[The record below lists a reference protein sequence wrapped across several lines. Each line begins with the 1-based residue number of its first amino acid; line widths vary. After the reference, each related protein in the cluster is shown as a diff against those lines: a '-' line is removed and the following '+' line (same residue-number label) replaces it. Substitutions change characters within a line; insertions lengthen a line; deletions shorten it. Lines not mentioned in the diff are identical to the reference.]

1 MNFRSSTS
9 ASRPFSIASLARAAL
24 PALLLCAGLAQAQVV
39 VTGQWVRAT
48 VAQQKATG
56 AFMQIK
62 SPTAVKLVSVS
73 TPVAEV
79 AEVHEMAMDGSVMRM
94 RPVSALDIPAGQTVE
109 LKPGGYHV
117 MLMKL
122 KAPIADGETVPLTL
136 VFEGADKMRMSVQ
149 VQAAA
154 RSPAAAA
161 AAASEGAKDMHGG
174 HGDHK
179 H

>member
-1 MNFRSSTS
+1 MSSRSSSAFRSFSM
-9 ASRPFSIASLARAAL
+9 ASIARVAL
-24 PALLLCAGLAQAQVV
+24 PALALCAGLAQAQVV

-48 VAQQKATG
+48 VPAQQATG
-56 AFMQIK
+56 AFMTIQ

-73 TPVAEV
+73 TSVAEV

-94 RPVSALDIPAGQTVE
+94 RPVAALDVPAGKPVE
-109 LKPGGYHV
+109 LKPGGYHL

-122 KAPIADGETVPLTL
+122 KAPIKDGENVPLTL
-136 VFEGADKMRMSVQ
+136 VFEDAAKARMSVQ
-149 VQAAA
+149 VVAPA

-161 AAASEGAKDMHGG
+161 ASDAAKDMHGG
-174 HGDHK
+174 HGEHK